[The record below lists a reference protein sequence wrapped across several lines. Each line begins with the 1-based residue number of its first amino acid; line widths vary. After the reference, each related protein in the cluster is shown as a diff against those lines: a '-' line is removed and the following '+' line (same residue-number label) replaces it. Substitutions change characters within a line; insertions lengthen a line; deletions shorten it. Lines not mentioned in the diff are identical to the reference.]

1 MARVALCGMFVAL
14 RVLLLLLIHRI
25 KKRNCQEYK
34 DREVSYIEIR
44 PERIEIGSIIYRD
57 IFQLIPCRVMV
68 GKSGGKNFNLRKQ
81 EDLSSKSYT

>member
-25 KKRNCQEYK
+25 NKINCLEYK

-44 PERIEIGSIIYRD
+44 PERI
-57 IFQLIPCRVMV
+57 
-68 GKSGGKNFNLRKQ
+68 
-81 EDLSSKSYT
+81 